1 MCVHPTLS
9 VASCVRLGMAASA
22 NHLAGGASFLCK
34 IGMDHITIEDA
45 LRMKAQ
51 NRDRLIE
58 DDLRQYLAL
67 CDRLQVEN
75 ARIPY
80 SFIRRLLQE
89 LAQLR
94 HRRKI
99 DNFQALL
106 DNVTITIEKI
116 EEEKGSSVVTII
128 VAIFVH
134 MSLMTVSSLP
144 HAQAPYFWTGRTG
157 RCCSMPSSDETAP
170 GSDQV
175 RQEVHTNSAH
185 CH

>member
-1 MCVHPTLS
+1 
-9 VASCVRLGMAASA
+9 
-22 NHLAGGASFLCK
+22 
-34 IGMDHITIEDA
+34 
-45 LRMKAQ
+45 MKAQ

-128 VAIFVH
+128 IVVADCLHSSVFALRSSQ
-134 MSLMTVSSLP
+134 SLMTVSSLP
-144 HAQAPYFWTGRTG
+144 HA
-157 RCCSMPSSDETAP
+157 
-170 GSDQV
+170 
-175 RQEVHTNSAH
+175 
-185 CH
+185 

>member
-1 MCVHPTLS
+1 
-9 VASCVRLGMAASA
+9 
-22 NHLAGGASFLCK
+22 
-34 IGMDHITIEDA
+34 MDHITIEDA

-99 DNFQALL
+99 NTFQALL

-128 VAIFVH
+128 IPVFILLC
-134 MSLMTVSSLP
+134 SLFALFPP
-144 HAQAPYFWTGRTG
+144 HNP
-157 RCCSMPSSDETAP
+157 
-170 GSDQV
+170 
-175 RQEVHTNSAH
+175 
-185 CH
+185 

>member
-1 MCVHPTLS
+1 V
-9 VASCVRLGMAASA
+9 
-22 NHLAGGASFLCK
+22 
-34 IGMDHITIEDA
+34 DHITIEDA

-99 DNFQALL
+99 NTFQALL

-128 VAIFVH
+128 IPVFILLCSLLALFPPTTPDGGLLSPTRVGAIFLGPDGQV
-134 MSLMTVSSLP
+134 L
-144 HAQAPYFWTGRTG
+144 Q
-157 RCCSMPSSDETAP
+157 MPSDETARKRF
-170 GSDQV
+170 V
-175 RQEVHTNSAH
+175 RQEVHKFSSAT
-185 CH
+185 